1 MRYLSSKCWNQH
13 QDHNIIIIIIY
24 FENIYLFHVTRH
36 RPVSNVSFL
45 SKFVERVV
53 YLQIEK
59 YLSSNDLLP
68 SMQSGFRR
76 GHSTETA
83 VLKVY
88 NNALIASDKGEIPC
102 LLLLDYS
109 AAFDTVD
116 HKILL
121 TILEESFGIS
131 GLVLAWIRSFL
142 TDRHQIF
149 QVGPDRSPMV
159 VVLYGLPQGTI
170 LGPQMYILY
179 TADLESI
186 LERHGVK
193 MHLYADDTQ
202 LYHHSRMNN
211 LEQAMVKFDHVWR
224 TWFSGA
230 VSVGSNSIPQRQNS
244 SGWIV
249 PMLSKD

>member
-1 MRYLSSKCWNQH
+1 MGQSK
-13 QDHNIIIIIIY
+13 
-24 FENIYLFHVTRH
+24 L
-36 RPVSNVSFL
+36 
-45 SKFVERVV
+45 
-53 YLQIEK
+53 
-59 YLSSNDLLP
+59 NDLLP
-68 SMQSGFRR
+68 STQSGFRR

-88 NNALIASDKGEIPC
+88 NDAVIASDKGEVTC

-116 HKILL
+116 HNILL
-121 TILEESFGIS
+121 TILEESFGITGS
-131 GLVLAWIRSFL
+131 VLAWIRSFL

-186 LERHGVK
+186 LERHGV
-193 MHLYADDTQ
+193 MLHLYADDTQ
-202 LYHHSRMNN
+202 LYHHSRTNN
-211 LEQAMVKFDHVWR
+211 LEQAIMKFEACLEDIVQW
-224 TWFSGA
+224 S
-230 VSVGSNSIPQRQNS
+230 SQRRLKLNPTKTELI
-244 SGWIV
+244 WLDRAHAIERL
-249 PMLSKD
+249 P